1 MKSFE
6 MLSPPIKKYIYD
18 KGWGSLRPIQEEAIK
33 QIIQTDD
40 NYVLISRT
48 ASGKTEAAFLPIL
61 SKVNF
66 KEKGVKVLYI
76 SPLIALIND
85 QFERVE
91 KLCEYLDVPVT
102 KWHGEASKG
111 QKDRLIKDPEGIVL
125 ITPESIEAMF
135 VNKPYNVKNLFSN
148 LEYVVIDEIHTFLGS
163 DRGIHLQSLLSRLQ
177 RINTKKFSMVG
188 LSATVSRENNFIE
201 LKDFLGDSSNTFILL
216 DGKPKPINAIFKY
229 FKGNYTELPLELL
242 KDLYIR
248 TRDSKV
254 LIFPNARGRVEE
266 VAVKLKKISDKVGG
280 HKNYF
285 SHHSSVDREVR
296 EYVENF
302 AKSSTHQSFCIS
314 CTSTLELG
322 IDIGNVDEVVQIDA
336 TNSIASL
343 IQRVGRSG
351 RREGR
356 ASNLFLYATDEWS
369 LLQSVACWLLHEE
382 SYIEPISV
390 KKKPYD
396 VLVHQILSMVKGTS
410 GIQPNQLLEQIMS
423 NSAFLHIESNEIDD
437 IIHHLTTI
445 DFLEKLGKEFII
457 GVEGEKVVN
466 NKDYYSLF
474 KTETFLRVT
483 NRGINIGELPL
494 TPQIQINENV
504 FLAAKIW
511 KITDIDYKS
520 KKIEV
525 VPANDG
531 KKPLFFGNASDTA
544 DKIRRKMLEILIS
557 DKEYDFLDKTSSE
570 IIKELRKEFSAFEIV
585 SIETDRPLQTH
596 NDTITFYSFAS
607 SKINKSLHFILKRVG
622 IETIFEDSDSSFK
635 MNIDSRGSFID
646 ALKDLNLN
654 NVDLLPA
661 LRELLQEN
669 PAILEF
675 SKWAAYLP
683 LKYQIELLKDIYF
696 DFEGC
701 NNFLQNLKFIEN

>member
-6 MLSPPIKKYIYD
+6 LLSTPIKKYIYD

-33 QIIQTDD
+33 QIIQNDK

-66 KEKGVKVLYI
+66 KQKGVKVLYI

-111 QKDRLIKDPEGIVL
+111 QKDKLIQNPEGIVL

-135 VNKPYNVKNLFSN
+135 VNKPYNVKNLFSE
-148 LEYVVIDEIHTFLGS
+148 LEYVVIDEIHSFLGS

-177 RINTKKFSMVG
+177 KINHKKFNIVG

-201 LKDFLGDSSNTFILL
+201 LKDFLGGSSNTSILL
-216 DGKPKPINAIFKY
+216 DSKPKPINAIFKY
-229 FKGNYTELPLELL
+229 FAGGYQELPLDLL

-302 AKSSTHQSFCIS
+302 AKSTTNQSFCIS

-351 RREGR
+351 RREGK
-356 ASNLFLYATDEWS
+356 ASNLFLYATDKWS

-396 VLVHQILSMVKGTS
+396 VLVHQILSIVKGNS
-410 GIQPNQLLEQIMS
+410 GILPSQLLQEII
-423 NSAFLHIESNEIDD
+423 NNAAFCNIETVEIEE
-437 IIHHLTTI
+437 ITNYLVAI
-445 DFLEKLGKEFII
+445 DFLEKIGQELII

-466 NKDYYSLF
+466 NKDFYSLF
-474 KTETFLRVT
+474 KTETFLRVI

-494 TPQIQINENV
+494 TPQIQIDENV
-504 FLAAKIW
+504 FLSAKIW
-511 KITDIDYKS
+511 KIIDVDLKS

-525 VPANDG
+525 MPANDG

-544 DKIRRKMLEILIS
+544 HKIRQKMFEILFT
-557 DKEYDFLDKTSSE
+557 DKQYDFLDKTNLE
-570 IIKELRKEFSAFEIV
+570 ILKEQRKYFSVFEVNNIN
-585 SIETDRPLQTH
+585 IDRPLKSDNNTF
-596 NDTITFYSFAS
+596 TFYSFAG
-607 SKINKSLHFILKRVG
+607 SKINKSLHFILKTMG
-622 IETIFEDSDSSFK
+622 IESVLIDDESSFRMAENDK
-635 MNIDSRGSFID
+635 QRFIS
-646 ALKDLNLN
+646 ALENLN
-654 NVDLLPA
+654 TIDFSPA
-661 LRELLQEN
+661 LMELLRES
-669 PAILEF
+669 PAVLEF

-683 LKYQIELLKDIYF
+683 SKYQIEILKENYF

-701 NNFLQNLKFIEN
+701 NNFLQNLNFIEN